1 MSPAEQAARF
11 LKKAAEDEAVL
22 DLILASDKV
31 SDDVVGFH
39 AQQAAEKLLKALL
52 SHLGLP
58 FRRTHDLRGLIEVLE
73 QGKCPV
79 PEALV
84 GIDELTPYGTLY
96 RYEDLDGSPA
106 FDRNRSRGM
115 VRDLRLWVEARMQ
128 GPASAPENLK
138 I

>member
-22 DLILASDKV
+22 DLILASDKI

-52 SHLGLP
+52 SSLGIA
-58 FRRTHDLRGLIEVLE
+58 FRRTHDLRGLIEAL
-73 QGKCPV
+73 QDGGCAV

-84 GIDELTPYGTLY
+84 AIEVLTPYGTLY

-106 FDRNRSRGM
+106 FDRARSRAM
-115 VRDLRLWVEARMQ
+115 IRDLRLWVEAGMK
-128 GPASAPENLK
+128 GPSSV
-138 I
+138 